1 MSDKNANFINNEEAR
16 AEEKEQ
22 RGKEMTGEQN
32 REQEVEYN
40 ETTGDNE
47 RKLKLKMIVKAG
59 SQLLA
64 TQRLIFCQ

>member
-1 MSDKNANFINNEEAR
+1 
-16 AEEKEQ
+16 
-22 RGKEMTGEQN
+22 MTGEQN

-64 TQRLIFCQ
+64 TQRLFFCQ